1 MNQGLENKGAQ
12 GTHGSD
18 VSHALAWFLAVRF
31 MRAGV
36 NCPNSTPNR
45 CIAMRAADDTKKD
58 SDYR

>member
-31 MRAGV
+31 MRPALTARIAQRMH
-36 NCPNSTPNR
+36 CHAR
-45 CIAMRAADDTKKD
+45 CSDTKID